1 MKIVPSISLL
11 RRYFY
16 YVGPRV
22 IPHSI
27 AWLTHAILGKLYMI
41 LFFSFEDVT
50 LKRLLILFCYVKIG
64 TILKVGLG
72 QSEAVL
78 LPMMIKKFLI

>member
-1 MKIVPSISLL
+1 
-11 RRYFY
+11 
-16 YVGPRV
+16 
-22 IPHSI
+22 
-27 AWLTHAILGKLYMI
+27 MI